1 MSGPPAVREIDGP
14 PLRSNTGPE
23 RRGTRFGD
31 GMILVAGTA
40 TDSDGTDDLTVSLE
54 RDAPGEDHDL
64 SIVGSVDA
72 EELSAG
78 LRVGRQ
84 IFRRNVEGAGC
95 ECLLDGDVDAAQ
107 PGVVHTHVRDE
118 VSTLVRDRDVHRLAD
133 LFRLLFSGCNDSS
146 GIVKSNH
153 VSSGNSGDVRALAG
167 SARPHFC

>member
-1 MSGPPAVREIDGP
+1 MGPPPWIERV
-14 PLRSNTGPE
+14 SE
-23 RRGTRFGD
+23 RRGARFGD

-84 IFRRNVEGAGC
+84 IFGRNVEGAGGV
-95 ECLLDGDVDAAQ
+95 CLLDGDVDAAQ

-118 VSTLVRDRDVHRLAD
+118 VSTLVGDRNVHRLAD
-133 LFRLLFSGCNDSS
+133 LLSLLFSGCNDSS
-146 GIVKSNH
+146 GIVESNH
-153 VSSGNSGDVRALAG
+153 VSSGNSGDVRAFG
-167 SARPHFC
+167 SARPH